1 MFRYNFKIIWRG
13 LLHQKMY
20 SLIKIGGF
28 AIGIAACLLIAL
40 YIRYELSYDK
50 QYKNGE
56 RIYRVVQ
63 VQNINGNVIPST
75 VLQAPLAE
83 TMKNEFPEI
92 ENAGRL
98 IYFGAGKNRI
108 RRSDSKSYFDESGFV
123 FAEQSIIDIFNLPV
137 LSGSQ
142 KEALNANN
150 KIAISKRIADKFFPG
165 EEALGKSFILNNDD
179 QNPYTVTAVFD
190 NFPAN
195 SHMKFDFL
203 LALNLDDAAKQNW
216 NFNSFHNYVLLKPG
230 TSVSLLEEKLKTIIT
245 NYIIPFDKKQNQF
258 LYDRSKDYY
267 ELQSVKDIHL
277 KSAHIFS
284 NASFDYADVG
294 DIRIV
299 WVLAISALFILL
311 LACINFINLSI
322 AKSTNRAKE
331 IGLKKTIGARRGTLI
346 RQFFGESILYCIVS
360 ILLAIG
366 ITISLL
372 PYLNQLSGKTL
383 IIPWQEWWI
392 IPLLIFIAFIIG
404 SLVGIYPS
412 LYLTSFNIV
421 KTLKGNSSENR
432 GKAHLRNGM
441 VVFQFAASIVLIVC
455 TLAIYKQM
463 NFMLNKDL
471 GFSKKQVLLL
481 HGGNTLGNE
490 ISPFKEELES
500 IAGVQSVSVS
510 SFLPIENSMR
520 DGNPFYIEGREGI
533 DPGIICQNWVVDD
546 GYIETM
552 GLKIVEGRNFSEERS
567 SDQRAAII
575 NQEMARQLHLKNP
588 VGERITGGG
597 DSLTVIGVVNDF
609 HFDNMHYQI
618 RPLVMRNGLSNNFI
632 SIKVNTADMSGI
644 INSITK
650 LWNKVSP
657 NQEIRYSFLDAEYAR
672 MYDNIQ
678 RMGKIFRSFAILAI
692 LVACLGLFGLA
703 EFITKQRT
711 KEIGVRKVNGARV
724 AEVMAMLN
732 KNFITWVIIAFIFA
746 CPIAWYSMHKWL
758 QNFAYKITLSWWVF
772 AAAGGMALLIAML
785 TVSWQSWRV
794 ATRNPVEA
802 LRYE

>member
-1 MFRYNFKIIWRG
+1 M
-13 LLHQKMY
+13 
-20 SLIKIGGF
+20 
-28 AIGIAACLLIAL
+28 IAL

-50 QYKNGE
+50 QYENGE

-63 VQNINGNVIPST
+63 VQHINGRVTPST

-98 IYFGAGKNRI
+98 IYFGAGKNQI
-108 RRSDSKSYFDESGFV
+108 RRSDSKSNFDESGFV
-123 FAEQSIIDIFNLPV
+123 FAEQSIIEIFDLPV

-142 KEALNANN
+142 KEALNENN

-203 LALNLDDAAKQNW
+203 LALNLGDAAKQNW

-258 LYDRSKDYY
+258 FYDRSKDYY
-267 ELQSVKDIHL
+267 ELQPVKDIHL
-277 KSAHIFS
+277 KSAHFFS
-284 NASFDYADVG
+284 NASFDYAEVG

-299 WVLAISALFILL
+299 WVLAISAFFILL

-322 AKSTNRAKE
+322 AKFTNRAKE

-346 RQFFGESILYCIVS
+346 SHFFGESILYCSIS

-366 ITISLL
+366 ITILLL

-383 IIPWQEWWI
+383 IFPWQEWWV
-392 IPLLIFIAFIIG
+392 IPLLISIAFIIG

-471 GFSKKQVLLL
+471 GFSKEQVLLL
-481 HGGNTLGNE
+481 QGGNTLGNE
-490 ISPFKEELES
+490 ISPFKEELKS

-510 SFLPIENSMR
+510 SFLPIENSISNR
-520 DGNPFYIEGREGI
+520 NPFYLEDRKSI
-533 DPGIICQNWVVDD
+533 DPGIRC
-546 GYIETM
+546 
-552 GLKIVEGRNFSEERS
+552 
-567 SDQRAAII
+567 
-575 NQEMARQLHLKNP
+575 
-588 VGERITGGG
+588 
-597 DSLTVIGVVNDF
+597 
-609 HFDNMHYQI
+609 
-618 RPLVMRNGLSNNFI
+618 
-632 SIKVNTADMSGI
+632 
-644 INSITK
+644 
-650 LWNKVSP
+650 
-657 NQEIRYSFLDAEYAR
+657 
-672 MYDNIQ
+672 
-678 RMGKIFRSFAILAI
+678 
-692 LVACLGLFGLA
+692 
-703 EFITKQRT
+703 
-711 KEIGVRKVNGARV
+711 
-724 AEVMAMLN
+724 
-732 KNFITWVIIAFIFA
+732 
-746 CPIAWYSMHKWL
+746 
-758 QNFAYKITLSWWVF
+758 
-772 AAAGGMALLIAML
+772 
-785 TVSWQSWRV
+785 
-794 ATRNPVEA
+794 
-802 LRYE
+802 